1 MRRRLASPP
10 GSRPAGGRPP
20 PAGRGHAAGDAVI
33 QAVGALL
40 LRTARDGDTVGR
52 LGGEEFGVLLPDATE
67 DEARDT
73 AERVR
78 RAVADL
84 AVPVDGETLAVTV
97 SAGVARSGGAGDTL
111 APLLARADG
120 ALYEAKRRGRDR
132 VVVAPGPPAPR
143 RDEA

>member
-1 MRRRLASPP
+1 M
-10 GSRPAGGRPP
+10 
-20 PAGRGHAAGDAVI
+20 
-33 QAVGALL
+33 
-40 LRTARDGDTVGR
+40 GR
-52 LGGEEFGVLLPDATE
+52 LGGEAFGVLLPDATE
-67 DEARDT
+67 DEARDS

-143 RDEA
+143 RGEA